1 MQRPRDATLIRT
13 KPQSNKN
20 RVLGALK
27 ARKGAEGPKETCP
40 PDARAVTGGGGF
52 LGSHL
57 VDYLVERGDHVRASR
72 PLRRARGGRARGTSS
87 PPGRPALTPP
97 SQVVVVDNFFTGS
110 HHNIAHHLGKPNF
123 ELIRHDVVQPIL
135 IEARA

>member
-1 MQRPRDATLIRT
+1 MASASPMQRPRDATLIRT

-27 ARKGAEGPKETCP
+27 SAKGAEGPKETCP

-72 PLRRARGGRARGTSS
+72 PLRRAPEAGTRALLRLPAGRR
-87 PPGRPALTPP
+87 
-97 SQVVVVDNFFTGS
+97 
-110 HHNIAHHLGKPNF
+110 
-123 ELIRHDVVQPIL
+123 
-135 IEARA
+135 